1 MVLSHRAVPAL
12 AITAIVAA
20 LLASQ
25 LSACAVG
32 PDYVRPSLDVPSAYK
47 EAEASGS
54 SSWKPAEPQ
63 SAGSA
68 QPWWAAYGDPTLSA
82 LIDQA
87 GRANQ
92 TLQQA
97 EAQYRQAKA
106 VADAARAGLFPTV
119 GASAGAQRART
130 DSAGSKLGNVDS
142 VGLSA
147 SWEPDLWGSVRRS
160 IESGDAGTQAS
171 ADDLAAA
178 RLSIQAALAQDY
190 LQLRITDQLRALY
203 AATTAAYLRS
213 SQLTQSQ
220 YKAGVALRSDVA
232 LAESQLKTA
241 QAQGVDLEAQRAQ
254 LEHAIAVLTGQAPA
268 SLAIAPLVG
277 PASAQA
283 PAPAGDAASRGLLSQ
298 STPPQATSSQATAP
312 QIALPAIPAGVP
324 SELLERRPDIAAAER
339 RVAAAN
345 ANIGVAK
352 AAFFP
357 SLVLSAS
364 GGFGAAS
371 FGSLFDTP
379 SRVWSLGAALAGT
392 IFDGGLRRAHTD
404 QAIAAYDSAVAQY
417 KQTVLVG
424 FQQVEDNLATLRVLA
439 QEATLQDQ
447 AVQASQLA
455 ERLALSQYRA
465 GTASYLS
472 VVTAQTL
479 SLTNRRTA
487 VQVQGRRLAASV
499 GLVTATGGGW
509 NSAANAATDNAATG
523 TTADTAPAIPPQPIA
538 TRAAQKTSS

>member
-1 MVLSHRAVPAL
+1 MVFSPRAVPPL
-12 AITAIVAA
+12 AAAAIVTA
-20 LLASQ
+20 L

-32 PDYVRPSLDVPSAYK
+32 PDYVRPTLDVPAAYK
-47 EAEASGS
+47 EADAAESGQ
-54 SSWKPAEPQ
+54 WKSAEPQ
-63 SAGSA
+63 SADSS

-97 EAQYRQAKA
+97 EAQYRQAKG
-106 VADAARAGLFPTV
+106 VADAARSGLFPTI
-119 GASAGAQRART
+119 GASAGAQRGRT
-130 DSAGSKLGNVDS
+130 DTAGSKLGNVDS

-254 LEHAIAVLTGQAPA
+254 LEHAIAILTGQAPA
-268 SLAIAPLVG
+268 SLSIAPLVSMG
-277 PASAQA
+277 SA
-283 PAPAGDAASRGLLSQ
+283 GSMQ
-298 STPPQATSSQATAP
+298 STPIT
-312 QIALPAIPAGVP
+312 LPTIPAGLP

-339 RVAAAN
+339 RMAVAN

-352 AAFFP
+352 AAYFP

-404 QAIAAYDSAVAQY
+404 QAIAAYDGAVAQY

-439 QEATLQDQ
+439 QESTLQDQ
-447 AVQASQLA
+447 AVEASQLA

-479 SLTNRRTA
+479 SLTNQRTA
-487 VQVQGRRLAASV
+487 VQLQGRRLAASV

-509 NSAANAATDNAATG
+509 NSATSAN
-523 TTADTAPAIPPQPIA
+523 PPEPIA